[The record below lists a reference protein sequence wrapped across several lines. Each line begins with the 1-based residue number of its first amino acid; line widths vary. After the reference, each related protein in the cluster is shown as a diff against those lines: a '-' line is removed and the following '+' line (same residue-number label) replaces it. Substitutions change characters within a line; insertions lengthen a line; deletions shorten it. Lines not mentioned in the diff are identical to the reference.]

1 VLQPVPRAYTGQG
14 YNDGRDDKEARSC
27 HFLLLNS
34 FACLIAPGLNLTKT
48 PQQAKFDRN
57 AAKDEARRITVN
69 VAKLPE
75 LLGKRD
81 GNN

>member
-1 VLQPVPRAYTGQG
+1 
-14 YNDGRDDKEARSC
+14 
-27 HFLLLNS
+27 
-34 FACLIAPGLNLTKT
+34 LNLTKT